1 MNHGQPLTSPA
12 AIPGDR
18 FDVAVIGGGAA
29 GLFCAAEAAQRG
41 LSVVVLEHANKVGKK
56 ILMSGGGRCN
66 FTHLHASPD
75 NYRSQNPHFC
85 RSALAGFS
93 PYEFLSRVEAAGI
106 GWVEKSP
113 GQLFCAKS
121 AKDLLA
127 MLLTDCEQ
135 AGVQIAVN
143 AAVEVTTL
151 QAPFTL
157 RTGSRQLSAGKLVI
171 ATGGLSIPKMG
182 ASGFG
187 LDLARAAGHAIIP
200 TRAGLVPFTLTG
212 RPAEEFCDLAG
223 ISTPVTLQA
232 GAASYTD
239 ALLITHRGLSGPA
252 VLQASSHWNAGDAIT
267 INWLPGAQLDDL
279 LTAKGSHRQLS
290 LHKWLSQ
297 QLPDRLAQRLVERSG
312 GDCNLQQSSN
322 ATLAQRLQALQSWSL
337 KPSGTEGYRTAEVTE
352 GGIATDEVSSK
363 TLESRR
369 VSGLHFIGEV
379 LDVTGELGGYN
390 FQWAWASAMACA
402 RAL

>member
-1 MNHGQPLTSPA
+1 MKDGLPLSSPDA
-12 AIPGDR
+12 LNGSQ
-18 FDVAVIGGGAA
+18 FDIIVIGGGAA
-29 GLFCAAEAAQRG
+29 GLFCAAEAARKG

-66 FTHLHASPD
+66 FTHLHAGPE
-75 NYRSQNPHFC
+75 NFRSQNRHFC

-93 PYEFLSRVEAAGI
+93 PYEFLARVEDAGI
-106 GWVEKSP
+106 AWVEKSP
-113 GQLFCAKS
+113 GQLFCKDS

-127 MLLTDCEQ
+127 MLLTDC
-135 AGVQIAVN
+135 ARTGVQIAVN
-143 AAVEVTTL
+143 TPVEVTTL
-151 QAPFTL
+151 AAPFMIH
-157 RTGSRQLSAGKLVI
+157 AGKRTLTANKLVV

-187 LDLARAAGHAIIP
+187 HELARRAGHAIIP

-212 RPAEEFCDLAG
+212 RPAEELCDLAG
-223 ISTPVTLQA
+223 VSTLVTLTA
-232 GAASYTD
+232 GTASCTD

-252 VLQASSHWNAGDAIT
+252 VLQASSYWEQGKSIR
-267 INWLPGAQLDDL
+267 INWLPAASEDQLL
-279 LTAKGSHRQLS
+279 AAKTQTPNLS
-290 LHKWLSQ
+290 LQKWLAQ
-297 QLPDRLAQRLVERSG
+297 QMPERLAHRLVELGG
-312 GDCNLQQSSN
+312 GDLALGQSTN
-322 ATLAQRLQALQSWSL
+322 ATLMARLGALQSWPI

-352 GGIATDEVSSK
+352 GGIATDAISSK
-363 TLESRR
+363 TLESRL
-369 VSGLHFIGEV
+369 VGGLHFVGEV

>member
-1 MNHGQPLTSPA
+1 MNNGQPLPSA
-12 AIPGDR
+12 AALATTA
-18 FDVAVIGGGAA
+18 FDVAIIGGGAA
-29 GLFCAAEAAQRG
+29 GLFCAAEAASRG
-41 LSVVVLEHANKVGKK
+41 LSVVVFEHANKVGKK

-66 FTHLHASPD
+66 FTHLHAGPE

-85 RSALAGFS
+85 RSALAGYS
-93 PYEFLSRVEAAGI
+93 PYEFLHRVEDAGI

-113 GQLFCAKS
+113 GQLFCERS

-127 MLLTDCEQ
+127 MLLAACDHT
-135 AGVQIAVN
+135 GVQVAVS
-143 AAVEVTTL
+143 APVKVTTL

-157 RTGSRQLSAGKLVI
+157 RSGGHNIRADKLVI

-182 ASGFG
+182 ATGFG
-187 LDLARAAGHAIIP
+187 LDLARDAGHSIIP

-212 RPAEEFCDLAG
+212 RPAEMFSDLAG
-223 ISTPVTLQA
+223 ISTTVTLHA
-232 GAASYTD
+232 GTASYTD
-239 ALLITHRGLSGPA
+239 ALLVTHRGLSGPA
-252 VLQASSHWNAGDAIT
+252 VLQASSYWAAGDT
-267 INWLPGAQLDDL
+267 VTVNWLPGVTLEDL
-279 LTAKGSHRQLS
+279 LAAKSSGRQLS
-290 LHKWLSQ
+290 LHKWLAQ
-297 QLPDRLAQRLVERSG
+297 QVPDRLAQRLVAHSG
-312 GDCNLQQSSN
+312 GDCALNQSSN
-322 ATLAQRLQALQSWSL
+322 AALASRLEALQCWSL

-363 TLESRR
+363 TMESRR
-369 VSGLHFIGEV
+369 VPGLYFIGEV